1 MSDHTPG
8 IGVAIA
14 AIANKA
20 TIIEK
25 HFTLNKSDGGL
36 DDIFSISPDELN
48 NLVIEGKR
56 AWQSIGKIKY
66 NISKSE
72 KKSLQFKRSIFAS
85 KKIKKGEKF
94 SKHNIK
100 VVRPNHGLTP
110 NYYEKI
116 LGKTCIKEIDFAYP
130 ITKKNVKNLK

>member
-25 HFTLNKSDGGL
+25 HFTLNKSGGGL

-85 KKIKKGEKF
+85 KKIKKEKNF
-94 SKHNIK
+94 QNI
-100 VVRPNHGLTP
+100 
-110 NYYEKI
+110 I
-116 LGKTCIKEIDFAYP
+116 LKLLDLIMD
-130 ITKKNVKNLK
+130 